1 MITLQKNTATP
12 KLFIG
17 IDIHKRSWKIFTA
30 TDMATGKGHTIPPY
44 PEELRK
50 FVDKHYKNYQV
61 HTAYEAGCCGYSAH
75 RTFLSFGWKSIV
87 FNPADLSR
95 TGKMQYQKTDGL
107 DARLICRELKDGRL
121 TCIGVPDR
129 EREHLRSLFRRRND
143 LVKELRR
150 IKSQIKSNLLYYGIK
165 VPKEYD
171 HNNWSKSFIKW
182 LWDQEY
188 GEPTLQEA
196 MESRFNQYLFL
207 EKELRHISNC
217 LRAWC
222 REHYTTDYK
231 LLRSVP
237 GIGPI
242 VACGILSEI
251 GDLRRFKNV
260 KQLAAYVGLI
270 PGMSQSGD
278 GAVRS
283 RGVNPRG
290 NRLLRSYFIESAWQA
305 IRFDPAMEEYARGHF
320 GKDRKKVTLKVAH
333 KILNRTYAV
342 IRTQTPYQIGVV
354 A

>member
-1 MITLQKNTATP
+1 MQTQDTASP

-30 TDMATGKGHTIPPY
+30 TDLTTGKGHTIRPY

-50 FVDKHYKNYQV
+50 FVHKHYPDYQV
-61 HTAYEAGCCGYSAH
+61 QTAYEAGCCGYSAH
-75 RTFLSFGWKSIV
+75 RAFCGYGWQSIV

-121 TCIGVPDR
+121 SSIGVPDR

-150 IKSQIKSNLLYYGIK
+150 IKSQIKSGLLYHGIK
-165 VPKEYD
+165 LPVEFD
-171 HNNWSKSFIKW
+171 QNNWSKSFLKW
-182 LWDQEY
+182 LWDQDY
-188 GEPTLQEA
+188 GEPTLQET
-196 MESRFNQYLFL
+196 MESRLSQYDFL
-207 EKELRHISNC
+207 EKELRHISNG

-222 REHYTTDYK
+222 REHYAADYK

-242 VACGILSEI
+242 VACGIISEL
-251 GDLRRFKNV
+251 GDLRRFKNL
-260 KQLAAYVGLI
+260 KQLSAYVGLI

-278 GAVRS
+278 GGVRS
-283 RGVNPRG
+283 RGLSPRG
-290 NRLLRSYFIESAWQA
+290 NRIMRSYFIESAWQA
-305 IRFDPAMEEYARGHF
+305 IRHDPVMESYFRKHL
-320 GKDRKKVTLKVAH
+320 GKDRKAALVKVAH
-333 KILNRTYAV
+333 KLLNRTYAV
-342 IRTQTPYQIGVV
+342 LKSEIPYQAGVV